1 MNLMLCHSAADGLAA
16 ERQQLQTAHSAAVP
30 HLVPVPE
37 GSSQV

>member
-1 MNLMLCHSAADGLAA
+1 MNLFHSTADGPAA

-30 HLVPVPE
+30 YPVPVPE